1 MELEYK
7 IKILGY
13 FFSTVLT
20 EVADKEFK
28 EKEWNFVYGENE
40 LTKDY
45 KKVIK
50 QFKRYVRHKEI

>member
-20 EVADKEFK
+20 EVTDKEFK
-28 EKEWNFVYGENE
+28 EKEWDFVYGENE

>member
-7 IKILGY
+7 IQILGA
-13 FFSTVLT
+13 FIPSILLEVT
-20 EVADKEFK
+20 EKEFK
-28 EKEWNFVYGENE
+28 EKEWDFIYGKNE

-50 QFKRYVRHKEI
+50 KFKRYVRHENI

>member
-1 MELEYK
+1 MELEYR

-13 FFSTVLT
+13 FLPTVLVEVT
-20 EVADKEFK
+20 EKEFK
-28 EKEWNFVYGENE
+28 EKEWDFIYGENE

-50 QFKRYVRHKEI
+50 KFKRYVRHENI